1 MTRDHWK
8 AVLQKNWNVVIS
20 NSFAPYH
27 VSLTLCQ
34 ISEHLQDSQLTKF
47 LGQFIELHKNYRK
60 FDLRQY
66 CSLSFLQHFQELRV
80 TLTPESIYMEEEHG
94 LKKHTVHKSQKI
106 RTSIILLCI
115 LYIYYNT
122 YIYIYIY
129 IYICMYIYYRY
140 TYICVYDMHAYILY
154 IHTNT

>member
-20 NSFAPYH
+20 NSFAPHH

-34 ISEHLQDSQLTKF
+34 ISEHLQDSQLTK
-47 LGQFIELHKNYRK
+47 LIGQFIELHKNYRK
-60 FDLRQY
+60 FVLRQY

-106 RTSIILLCI
+106 KTSIILLCI
-115 LYIYYNT
+115 YIYIYILQHT
-122 YIYIYIY
+122 YIYIYVYLLQIY
-129 IYICMYIYYRY
+129 IYMCI
-140 TYICVYDMHAYILY
+140 
-154 IHTNT
+154 

>member
-20 NSFAPYH
+20 NSFAPHH

-34 ISEHLQDSQLTKF
+34 ISEHLQDSPLTK
-47 LGQFIELHKNYRK
+47 LIGQFIELHKNYRK
-60 FDLRQY
+60 FVLRQY

-106 RTSIILLCI
+106 KTSIILLCI
-115 LYIYYNT
+115 
-122 YIYIYIY
+122 YIYILQHTHIY
-129 IYICMYIYYRY
+129 IYMYIYYRY
-140 TYICVYDMHAYILY
+140 TYICVYDMYACILY